1 MFGLTTLLIV
11 PVHRTMADIATHD
24 VPEGVDPTDWTLGVT
39 GAVRNPLEL
48 TASDLAS
55 FEAETFVGN
64 FACEEGWVAE
74 GLDWR
79 GVRVGRLLD
88 RAGLAD
94 GAEYGLVRSMD
105 DGYACAF
112 SLDRLAES
120 VLAVELDGEPLG
132 VEHGGPAR
140 LVPTDGGRDCWE
152 SVKWATVIEVREDR
166 PSENDTAQEIALSRI
181 E

>member
-1 MFGLTTLLIV
+1 
-11 PVHRTMADIATHD
+11 MADLASHD
-24 VPEGVDPTDWTLGVT
+24 VPDEVDPIDWRLGVT
-39 GAVRNPLEL
+39 GAVRRPLEL

-55 FEAETFVGN
+55 FEAETFVGD

-74 GLDWR
+74 GLGWR

-112 SLDRLAES
+112 PLDRLAAS

-152 SVKWATVIEVREDR
+152 SVKWTTVIDVREDR
-166 PSENDTAQEIALSRI
+166 PSEDDTAQGIALSRI

>member
-1 MFGLTTLLIV
+1 MVAVAVRG
-11 PVHRTMADIATHD
+11 TMADLASHD
-24 VPEGVDPTDWTLGVT
+24 VPDEVDPIDWRLGVT
-39 GAVRNPLEL
+39 GAVRRPLEL

-55 FEAETFVGN
+55 FEAETFVGD

-74 GLDWR
+74 GLGWR

-112 SLDRLAES
+112 PLDRLAAS

-152 SVKWATVIEVREDR
+152 SVKWTTVIDVREDR
-166 PSENDTAQEIALSRI
+166 PSEDDTAQGIALSRI